1 MTGVTRSPRNIAHR
15 IIEEFMLAANEA
27 VAAHLEQ
34 TGHPAIYR
42 VHEQPDPKRVMEFEE
57 IAAQFGYSLGVG
69 AIPVSRH
76 RYKERK
82 AEGRKVYKDV
92 DAAQRDQDFVEGLSE
107 AGGEDRR
114 QAGRAHPELSD
125 AAVAEA
131 GALQRGK
138 YRPFCA
144 GGDALHALHF
154 AHPALSG
161 SDRAPAAD
169 GVARGGDLFE

>member
-1 MTGVTRSPRNIAHR
+1 
-15 IIEEFMLAANEA
+15 MLAANEA

-42 VHEQPDPKRVMEFEE
+42 VHEPPDPKRVMEFEE

-82 AEGRKVYKDV
+82 AEGPHGPQGHHP
-92 DAAQRDQDFVEGLSE
+92 AQRDQAVVEGVSE

-114 QAGRAHPELSD
+114 QAGGAHPELSD
-125 AAVAEA
+125 AALAEA
-131 GALQRGK
+131 GPLQRGE
-138 YRPFCA
+138 
-144 GGDALHALHF
+144 H
-154 AHPALSG
+154 
-161 SDRAPAAD
+161 RATSRSPPRTTRTSRRRSAAIRISSCI
-169 GVARGGDLFE
+169 AF